1 MYCPACGTEVSSL
14 FQPCPKCGAGLAAT
28 CSHCRA
34 ELPPGARFCAACGKS
49 VGGSN
54 QVGSQAEGTAI
65 PSQKVAAPSLTE
77 RKQVTVLF
85 ADFSGFTTFA
95 HKRDVEDVRDIMS
108 TVWEKLDDIIAAHGG
123 TTEKHIGDAVMAVFG
138 AKQAREEDPAQA
150 VRAALAMQAS
160 VKEFASEST
169 LAALQMR
176 IGVNTGLA
184 VVGPLGSLGEFAVT
198 GDTVNLA
205 SRLQASAPT
214 GGVLVSHDTYR
225 HIHGFFDVQTLP
237 PFEVK
242 GRPEPVQAYVILRA
256 KPRALAMQ
264 FRGIFRGIEGVQ
276 ADMVGREK
284 ELNILQSALQHVIDE
299 QDSQVIT
306 ITGEAG
312 IGKSCLLSKFQ
323 EWVELL
329 PDTIRIFYGRA
340 NRQTS
345 GLPFSLMRDVFANR
359 FEIQDSDTSAV
370 AREKLERGVVELLG
384 GKDDL
389 FHAHFIG
396 QLLGLDFASSPW
408 LREILNDPGQIRHR
422 AFQSLAHF
430 FKAAT
435 RSQFPASSESPIKA
449 AILYTEDIHWSDDG
463 SLDLLVH
470 LASACR
476 RVPLLII
483 SLARPALFERRPRWC
498 EAFHECTRLELQALA
513 RQESLALVESLLRR
527 APQMPQALRELII
540 GGAEGIPFYIEEI
553 IKMLIDQKVIL
564 PGPEQWRIEPEG
576 LAMAR
581 VPPTLMGV
589 LQARLDGLQPAE
601 RLVLQRAA
609 VVGRTFW
616 DSAVEHLS
624 RSEGQGGPTE
634 GPLSRAE
641 IRAALAG
648 LRRKEL
654 IFRRES
660 SAFANTVEYAF
671 KHDLL
676 RSVAY
681 EGLLRKSR
689 RVYHGQLAAWLIEQ
703 SPERINEVAAL
714 VAGHF
719 ELAGDGTSAAEWF
732 GRAGQ
737 QARAGYTPASAI
749 DYYQKALT
757 LLPSVDAGEFRARR
771 LEWLAGLAE
780 VLGAQARFNEA
791 LEICNQF
798 RALAE
803 SLGDTVMQARAFN
816 GLAFLQER
824 LGRNRASIEYAEHA
838 EALAR
843 VAGDPGKP
851 EWVRSLLLKGW
862 AYYRLSD
869 AAAVLALGE
878 QAQKLC
884 KEFGNFSG
892 LATSLKLLGVAHLQL
907 GHFLEAD
914 HFFEQG
920 LAIYEDLDDRRNSAA
935 MLSNLGE
942 SARARADYHRAE
954 GLYERALNAV
964 RQIGHRESE
973 AIYLSNL
980 SAARIGLQ
988 KYQQVEADAREALA
1002 LVEGSNF
1009 CAHSETYA
1017 FLSQACLGQ
1026 GKLREALET
1035 ANRALN
1041 LARETENDLDLG
1053 IAWRTLG
1060 EVLSAWNNDPGA
1072 GPNGPLN
1079 EMCSEPEACFQ
1090 ESHRIFAKINAEGEA
1105 ARTLRAW
1112 AEFDLQNDRQQEG
1125 QRKLADAQAIFRRI
1139 GIHAGDTTV
1148 YCKSE
1153 LPQPL
1158 L

>member
-1 MYCPACGTEVSSL
+1 MFCPACGTEVSSL
-14 FQPCPKCGAGLAAT
+14 FQPCPRCGAGLAAH
-28 CSHCRA
+28 CSNCQA
-34 ELPPGARFCAACGKS
+34 ELPPAAKFCPACGRP
-49 VGGSN
+49 V
-54 QVGSQAEGTAI
+54 QVLNSGLAA
-65 PSQKVAAPSLTE
+65 QKAAAPGHTE

-95 HKRDVEDVRDIMS
+95 HKRDVEDVRDFMS
-108 TVWEKLDDIIAAHGG
+108 SVWEKLDGIIATHGG

-150 VRAALAMQAS
+150 VHAALAMQAS
-160 VKEFASEST
+160 VKQFALEST
-169 LAALQMR
+169 VAPLQMR
-176 IGVNTGLA
+176 IGVHTGLA
-184 VVGPLGSLGEFAVT
+184 VVGPLSSLGEFAVT

-242 GRPEPVQAYVILRA
+242 GRPELVQAYIVLRA

-264 FRGIFRGIEGVQ
+264 FRGIFRGIEGIQ
-276 ADMVGREK
+276 SEMVGREK
-284 ELNILQSALQHVIDE
+284 ELSFLQSALHRVIDE

-306 ITGEAG
+306 IIGEAG
-312 IGKSCLLSKFQ
+312 IGKSCLLSQFQ

-329 PDTIRIFYGRA
+329 PESIRIFYGRA
-340 NRQTS
+340 NRETP
-345 GLPFSLMRDVFANR
+345 GLPFSLLRDVFANR
-359 FEIQDSDTSAV
+359 FEIQDSDSSAL

-384 GKDDL
+384 RNEDL

-422 AFQSLAHF
+422 AFQSFAHF
-430 FKAAT
+430 FKAVT
-435 RSQFPASSESPIKA
+435 RGSFFPSTDSPING

-470 LASACR
+470 LARTCR
-476 RVPLLII
+476 RVPLLIVC
-483 SLARPALFERRPRWC
+483 LARPTLFERRPRWC
-498 EAFHECTRLELQALA
+498 EEFRNCQRLDLQPLQ
-513 RQESLALVESLLRR
+513 RQQSLALVESLLRR
-527 APQMPQALRELII
+527 APKIPQALRELII

-576 LAMAR
+576 LATAR

-589 LQARLDGLQPAE
+589 LQARLDGLQPVE

-609 VVGRTFW
+609 VIGRTFW
-616 DSAVEHLS
+616 DSAVENLS
-624 RSEGQGGPTE
+624 KSTGQNAPVE
-634 GPLSRAE
+634 FPVSRGE
-641 IRAALAG
+641 ILDALAA

-660 SAFANTVEYAF
+660 SAFANTTEYAF

-681 EGLLRKSR
+681 ESLLRKSR
-689 RVYHGQLAAWLIEQ
+689 RAYHGQLAAWLIEK
-703 SPERINEVAAL
+703 SRERINEVAAL
-714 VAGHF
+714 VASHF
-719 ELAGDGTSAAEWF
+719 EQAGDRTNGSEWF

-737 QARAGYTPASAI
+737 QARAGYSPATAI
-749 DYYQKALT
+749 DYFQKALA
-757 LLPSVDAGEFRARR
+757 LLPGNSDIPVCSGVPMPDGHAAKR
-771 LEWLAGLAE
+771 LEWLGGLSE

-791 LEICNQF
+791 LDACNQF
-798 RALAE
+798 HALAE
-803 SLGDTVMQARAFN
+803 SVGDPVMQARAFN

-824 LGRNRASIEYAEHA
+824 LGRNRASIEFAEKA

-843 VAGDPGKP
+843 AAGEAGRP

-869 AAAVLALGE
+869 ASAVLALGE
-878 QAQKLC
+878 QARKLC
-884 KEFGNFSG
+884 HEFGNFSG
-892 LATSLKLLGVAHLQL
+892 LATSHKLLGVAHLQL
-907 GHFLEAD
+907 GHFSDAD
-914 HFFEQG
+914 RFFDQG

-942 SARARADYHRAE
+942 SARARGDYSRAE
-954 GLYERALNAV
+954 ELYEKALSAV

-980 SAARIGLQ
+980 SAARLGLR
-988 KYQQVEADAREALA
+988 KYQQVEVDAREALA
-1002 LVEGSNF
+1002 LVGSNF

-1017 FLSQACLGQ
+1017 FLSEACLGQ
-1026 GKLREALET
+1026 GKLEASLDA
-1035 ANRALN
+1035 ANHALD
-1041 LARETENDLDLG
+1041 LARESENDLDLG
-1053 IAWRTLG
+1053 IAWRTLAR
-1060 EVLSAWNNDPGA
+1060 VLAACKTCQLASASA
-1072 GPNGPLN
+1072 ASLN
-1079 EMCSEPEACFQ
+1079 EICSDPEACFH
-1090 ESHRIFAKINAEGEA
+1090 ESHRIFRKINAASEA

-1112 AEFDLQNDRQQEG
+1112 AEFDLQTGRVLEG
-1125 QRKLADAQAIFRRI
+1125 NKKIEEAQSIFRRI
-1139 GIHAGDTTV
+1139 GVLAP
-1148 YCKSE
+1148 SE
-1153 LPQPL
+1153 STAVGTPN
-1158 L
+1158 

>member
-1 MYCPACGTEVSSL
+1 MGLAANCAHCRTELPHGARFCPACGKPVEEAG
-14 FQPCPKCGAGLAAT
+14 QP
-28 CSHCRA
+28 
-34 ELPPGARFCAACGKS
+34 
-49 VGGSN
+49 
-54 QVGSQAEGTAI
+54 GSQPQPAPARAI
-65 PSQKVAAPSLTE
+65 HPSPAQTLLATPHTE

-95 HKRDVEDVRDIMS
+95 HKRDVEDVRDFMS
-108 TVWEKLDDIIAAHGG
+108 SVWAKLDGIIAAHGG
-123 TTEKHIGDAVMAVFG
+123 STEKHIGDAIMAVFG

-160 VKEFASEST
+160 VKQFAVEST
-169 LAALQMR
+169 VAPLQMR
-176 IGVNTGLA
+176 IGVHTGLA
-184 VVGPLGSLGEFAVT
+184 IVGPLGSLGEFAVT

-264 FRGIFRGIEGVQ
+264 FRGIFRGIEGIQ
-276 ADMVGREK
+276 AEMVGREK
-284 ELNILQSALQHVIDE
+284 ELKILQAALQRVIDE

-306 ITGEAG
+306 ISGEAG
-312 IGKSCLLSKFQ
+312 IGKSCLLSQFQ

-329 PDTIRIFYGRA
+329 PDTMRIFYGRA
-340 NRQTS
+340 NRQTL
-345 GLPFSLMRDVFANR
+345 GLPFALMRDVFANR

-370 AREKLERGVVELLG
+370 AREKLERGIVELLG

-408 LREILNDPGQIRHR
+408 LREILNDPAQIRHR

-430 FKAAT
+430 FKAVT
-435 RSQFPASSESPIKA
+435 RSPFPFSNESPIKA

-483 SLARPALFERRPRWC
+483 CLARPTLFERRPGWC
-498 EAFHECTRLELQALA
+498 EEFRNGKRLDLQPLP
-513 RQESLALVESLLRR
+513 RQQSLALVESLLRR
-527 APQMPQALRELII
+527 APQIPQALRELII
-540 GGAEGIPFYIEEI
+540 GGAEGIPFFIEEI

-564 PGPEQWRIEPEG
+564 PGPDQWRIEPEG
-576 LAMAR
+576 LATAR

-589 LQARLDGLQPAE
+589 LQARLDGLQPIE

-624 RSEGQGGPTE
+624 RSEGQGGLVE
-634 GPLSRAE
+634 GPLSRPQ
-641 IRAALAG
+641 ILGALAA

-660 SAFANTVEYAF
+660 SAFANTVEYTF

-681 EGLLRKSR
+681 ESLLRKAR
-689 RVYHGQLAAWLIEQ
+689 RVYHGQLADWLIGQ
-703 SPERINEVAAL
+703 GHERINEFAAL

-719 ELAGDGTSAAEWF
+719 EQAGDGAKAAEWF

-737 QARAGYTPASAI
+737 QARAGFAPANAI
-749 DYYQKALT
+749 DYFQKALA
-757 LLPSVDAGEFRARR
+757 LLPATENGGFQRKK

-780 VLGAQARFNEA
+780 VLAAQARFNEA
-791 LEICNQF
+791 LDIGNQF
-798 RALAE
+798 RSLAQ
-803 SLGDTVMQARAFN
+803 SFGDAVMQARAFN
-816 GLAFLQER
+816 GLAFLHER
-824 LGRNRASIEYAEHA
+824 LGRNRASIEHA
-838 EALAR
+838 EQAETLAR
-843 VAGDPGKP
+843 AAGEAGKS

-862 AYYRLSD
+862 AFYRLSD
-869 AAAVLALGE
+869 AAAVLALGQ

-884 KEFGNFSG
+884 DEFGNYSG

-914 HFFEQG
+914 RFFERG

-942 SARARADYHRAE
+942 SARARGDYRRAE
-954 GLYERALNAV
+954 ELYEKALAAV

-1002 LVEGSNF
+1002 LVEDSNF

-1017 FLSQACLGQ
+1017 FLSQGCLGQ
-1026 GKLREALET
+1026 GKLAEALEA

-1060 EVLSAWNNDPGA
+1060 EVLAGCNNERGA
-1072 GPNGPLN
+1072 VPNSPLN
-1079 EMCSEPEACFQ
+1079 EICSEPEACFQ
-1090 ESHRIFAKINAEGEA
+1090 ESHRIFEKINAEGEA

-1112 AEFDLQNDRQQEG
+1112 AELDLQNGRLEEG
-1125 QRKLADAQAIFRRI
+1125 QVKLADAQAIFRRI
-1139 GIHAGDTTV
+1139 GAHVGDTTFITN
-1148 YCKSE
+1148 
-1153 LPQPL
+1153 PN
-1158 L
+1158 